1 MSQAAEPLHLHKG
14 HERRLLLGHPW
25 VFSNEIAS
33 DLHQYAPGS
42 LVDVYAHGGTFL
54 GRGYINPHS
63 LITVRLL
70 SQRREDIDGAFFRA
84 RIEAALRRR
93 ERLYAGSQSYRLVY
107 SEGDLLPGLI
117 VDRYRDHLVVQTL
130 TLGMALRTE
139 PICEALEGLLQ
150 PQAIVARNDVGI
162 RALEGLPQEKKVL
175 RGSLQTP
182 IEVWEID
189 VRLRVDPWEG
199 QKTGLYLDQREN
211 RCGLRP
217 LLAEG
222 RVLDAFC
229 YTGAWALHAAR
240 AGAREVI
247 GVDESAKAIQW
258 ADDQAKENGLEHVCR
273 FMAADVFDFLKEA
286 DTQRQR
292 FDGIVL
298 DPPAFVKSRGKV
310 REGLRGYWEINRRAM
325 RLVKPGGYLITCSCS
340 YHVDP
345 DMFRMTLSRAPR
357 PPRRSVALL
366 EMRSQA
372 RDHPSLLPVSE
383 SAYLKCAVLTLLD

>member
-1 MSQAAEPLHLHKG
+1 MSQPAIPLHLHSG

-33 DLHQYAPGS
+33 DLRQYAPGS

-54 GRGYINPHS
+54 GRGYINPRS

-70 SQRREDIDGAFFRA
+70 SPRREAIDSAFFA
-84 RIEAALRRR
+84 TRIEAALRRR
-93 ERLYAGSQSYRLVY
+93 ERLLPGVQSYRLVY

-117 VDRYRDHLVVQTL
+117 IDRYRDHLVVQTL

-139 PICEALEGLLQ
+139 MICEALENLMQ
-150 PQAIVARNDVGI
+150 PRAIVARNDVGI

-182 IEVWEID
+182 IEVWEGD
-189 VRLRVDPWEG
+189 VRLRVDLWEG

-211 RCGLRP
+211 RLGLRP
-217 LLAEG
+217 LFVGA

-240 AGAREVI
+240 AGAREVVGI
-247 GVDESAKAIQW
+247 DESARAIQW
-258 ADDQAKENGLEHVCR
+258 ANEQAQDNDLEPVCG
-273 FMAADVFDFLKEA
+273 FTAANVFDFLKEA
-286 DTQRQR
+286 DTQHER

-298 DPPAFVKSRGKV
+298 DPPAFVKSRSKV
-310 REGLRGYWEINRRAM
+310 REGLQGYWEINRRAM
-325 RLVKPGGYLITCSCS
+325 RLIKPGGYLITCSCS
-340 YHVDP
+340 YHVDL
-345 DMFRMTLSRAPR
+345 DTFRSTLSRAAR
-357 PPRRSVALL
+357 AARRSVALL
-366 EMRSQA
+366 DMRSQA
-372 RDHPSLLPVSE
+372 KDHPILLPMSE
-383 SAYLKCAVLTLLD
+383 SAYLKCAVLTFLD